1 MKNFEQRRVVV
12 TGIGLVTPLG
22 VGIEKNW
29 EHVVAGVS
37 GIGPITRFPDV
48 EFFATRI
55 AGEVPDFHGENFIEP

>member
-29 EHVVAGVS
+29 EHVVSGVS

-48 EFFATRI
+48 LQEYYVR
-55 AGEVPDFHGENFIEP
+55 VSLDV